1 MSSLLDYNLELRSSS
16 LTLGNVSELSFL
28 SLNRDLFAI
37 VDIDALG
44 AGFAAQTHTVERV
57 PCLAVEG
64 HLARLGVNLAD
75 GGCFAVAADE
85 AHGDALGQVVGGGCA
100 GQAACRGR
108 G

>member
-1 MSSLLDYNLELRSSS
+1 MSSLLDYNLELCSSS

-37 VDIDALG
+37 VDIDALS
-44 AGFAAQTHTVERV
+44 AGLAAQAHTVERV

-75 GGCFAVAADE
+75 GGSLAAAADE
-85 AHGDALGQVVGGGCA
+85 AHGDALGQVVGGSG
-100 GQAACRGR
+100 
-108 G
+108 